1 MVLEALL
8 NSLKQGLLAKVLTDF
23 TPHLLQASYPCPYG
37 IKLDKRQRQNSKRKK
52 SKAAEVQKF
61 KEGRENQSQQ
71 LKRTMGKN
79 V

>member
-52 SKAAEVQKF
+52 VKQQKY
-61 KEGRENQSQQ
+61 RN
-71 LKRTMGKN
+71 LKREEKTKVN
-79 V
+79 S